1 MQDYTRL
8 AQIGGDEDNVC
19 RALSLIGETNNILL
33 IEVDEF
39 YSNLLTFTGS
49 IPITM
54 TELFMPNFL
63 TATLTVIS
71 ESDIRLLIE
80 GMPRPEDIGGHTID
94 VLLNNCVG
102 GLPADAYDVLR
113 EIEVYQP

>member
-8 AQIGGDEDNVC
+8 AQIGGDNSVC
-19 RALSLIGETNNILL
+19 RALSLIGESNNSTMLEADVL
-33 IEVDEF
+33 

-49 IPITM
+49 TPITM
-54 TELFMPNFL
+54 TELVMPHFL

-80 GMPRPEDIGGHTID
+80 GTPLFDDIGNYTID
-94 VLLNNCVG
+94 ILLNNCVG
-102 GLPADAYDVLR
+102 SLPADAYEVLK
-113 EIEVYQP
+113 EIKVFSP